1 MILTVFKRWSKA
13 FMYKKIKHDVWKRP
27 NCTGN
32 KGRQTAGKDLE
43 SLPAKEGYLTKCYYM
58 LVIMFKLVKKA
69 Y

>member
-1 MILTVFKRWSKA
+1 
-13 FMYKKIKHDVWKRP
+13 MYKKIKLDVWKRP

-32 KGRQTAGKDLE
+32 EGRQAAGKDLE

-58 LVIMFKLVKKA
+58 VVIMFNLVKKV